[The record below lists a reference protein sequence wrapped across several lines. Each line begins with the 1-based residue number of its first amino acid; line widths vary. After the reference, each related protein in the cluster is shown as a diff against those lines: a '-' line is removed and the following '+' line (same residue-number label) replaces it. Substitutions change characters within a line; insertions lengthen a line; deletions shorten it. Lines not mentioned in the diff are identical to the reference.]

1 MTLVQPAFLRLGAT
15 VFSSYTL
22 NFHTCSPLYLHPPL
36 LPSKNSACLLVPSE
50 TDPDE
55 EEQKQVRP
63 NVHST
68 IWKIFE
74 ILGLVDRYKSI
85 IASVGY
91 DYIEEH
97 MLKTCTG

>member
-1 MTLVQPAFLRLGAT
+1 MTLVQPAFLRLGST

-22 NFHTCSPLYLHPPL
+22 NFHTCSPLYPHPPL

-55 EEQKQVRP
+55 EEQEQVRP

-68 IWKIFE
+68 IWKI
-74 ILGLVDRYKSI
+74 LGLVDRYESI

-91 DYIEEH
+91 EYIEEH
-97 MLKTCTG
+97 VLKTCKG